1 MKDNEK
7 TTKYYVARI
16 NAKNSLSRQKAAMS
30 MNINLSRLLK
40 IELGRTTAYP
50 EEICKMSREYK
61 APDLINYYCSQ
72 ECPIGKKCVE
82 YIEKPEMFKSS
93 IQLFAALNKSESII
107 KNLLNVLED
116 GVITANEES
125 IVENIIENLD
135 AIIKQANAIKLAN
148 ALRKK

>member
-1 MKDNEK
+1 MKENEK

-16 NAKNSLSRQKAAMS
+16 NSKNPLSRQKAATT
-30 MNINLSRLLK
+30 MNINLGRLLK
-40 IELGRTTAYP
+40 IELGRTVAYP
-50 EEICKMSREYK
+50 EEICKMSKEYDC
-61 APDLINYYCSQ
+61 PDLQNYYCSH
-72 ECPIGKKCVE
+72 ECPIGRETVA
-82 YIEKPEMFKSS
+82 YIEKPEIFKSS

-125 IVENIIENLD
+125 IVENIIDNLD
-135 AIIKQANAIKLAN
+135 EIIKQANAIKLAN